1 MSDKFLAVELWNQK
15 YTRGLQDHSPPN
27 QGLNL
32 PSIVEAQ
39 SLKCWTAREFSHQY
53 ILFVENACTF
63 SMELVPNYII

>member
-39 SLKCWTAREFSHQY
+39 SLNCWTAREVSH
-53 ILFVENACTF
+53 LFLLLVEIACTF
-63 SMELVPNYII
+63 SMELVPIYIL